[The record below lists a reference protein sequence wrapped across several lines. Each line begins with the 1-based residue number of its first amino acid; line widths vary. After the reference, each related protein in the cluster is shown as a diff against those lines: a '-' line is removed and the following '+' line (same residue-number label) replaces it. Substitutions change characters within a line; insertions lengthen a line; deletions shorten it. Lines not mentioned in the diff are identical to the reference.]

1 MIIDYKEKQS
11 LCREAIL
18 EAASHHLNKQ
28 SRLITPVIRPSDAI
42 RCKKDVSV
50 QNLIIWK
57 AMG

>member
-50 QNLIIWK
+50 QNLII
-57 AMG
+57 